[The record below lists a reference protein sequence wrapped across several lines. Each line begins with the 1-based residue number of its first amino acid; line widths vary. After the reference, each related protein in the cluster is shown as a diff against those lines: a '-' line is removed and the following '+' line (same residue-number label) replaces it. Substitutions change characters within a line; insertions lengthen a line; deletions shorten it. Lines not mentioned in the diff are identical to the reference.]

1 KHIISYRGN
10 NMNEIIDDVRRK
22 RIRTQ
27 TILAAIW
34 GVGNLLFSSLVFG
47 IIFILFAVLI
57 YVTKSLMAMYAL
69 GVVLWILALIQIL
82 NASGIINLGFT
93 GGPAQGLE
101 LVLVA
106 ILNFAIGVIIIYR
119 TRKLR

>member
-1 KHIISYRGN
+1 
-10 NMNEIIDDVRRK
+10 MNENMDEVRSK

-34 GVGNLLFSSLVFG
+34 GVGNILFSSMVFG

-57 YVTKSLMAMYAL
+57 YVTKSLIAMYAL
-69 GVVLWILALIQIL
+69 GVVLWILAAIQIL
-82 NASGIINLGFT
+82 NASGLMNLGFT
-93 GGPAQGLE
+93 EGPAQGLE

-106 ILNFAIGVIIIYR
+106 VLNFLIGAIIIYR
-119 TRKLR
+119 TSKLR

>member
-1 KHIISYRGN
+1 
-10 NMNEIIDDVRRK
+10 MNENMDELRSK